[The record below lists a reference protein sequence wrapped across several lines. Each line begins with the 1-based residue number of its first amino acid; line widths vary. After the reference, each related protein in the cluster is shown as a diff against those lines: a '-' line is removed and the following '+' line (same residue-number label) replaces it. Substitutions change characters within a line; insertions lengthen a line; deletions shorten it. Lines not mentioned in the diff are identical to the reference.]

1 MRVKATSHRV
11 VRVAARA
18 LRQTRRAAH
27 FINVFPEP
35 ITMQSEVRVILDE
48 RTEWRFD
55 LDTAEP
61 MGNAEA
67 REWLDAQFTQLGS
80 EPLRPTGKLLLA
92 DKVLVVARDA
102 GRRLLDDADW
112 GATFARAASA
122 ALAKQVVRIDLAA
135 MTVSY

>member
-1 MRVKATSHRV
+1 
-11 VRVAARA
+11 
-18 LRQTRRAAH
+18 
-27 FINVFPEP
+27 
-35 ITMQSEVRVILDE
+35 MQSEVRGIQDE

-55 LDTAEP
+55 LDPAAP

-67 REWLDAQFTQLGS
+67 RDWLDAQFTQLGS

-102 GRRLLDDADW
+102 GPRLLNDPQW
-112 GATFARAASA
+112 SREFARAASA
-122 ALAKQVVRIDLAA
+122 ALDKPVVRIDLGA

>member
-1 MRVKATSHRV
+1 
-11 VRVAARA
+11 
-18 LRQTRRAAH
+18 
-27 FINVFPEP
+27 
-35 ITMQSEVRVILDE
+35 MQSEVRVIQDE

-55 LDTAEP
+55 LDQQEA
-61 MGNAEA
+61 MSNAQG

-102 GRRLLDDADW
+102 GARLLDDPQW
-112 GATFARAASA
+112 GMAFARAASA
-122 ALAKQVVRIDLAA
+122 ALAKPVVRIDLGA